1 MVGAGRPDQV
11 WVLPG
16 ALRVPRPQDGGA
28 EAIAPGQRI
37 EVVLD
42 GVDLAVIWV
51 AEVWG
56 IWVLLG
62 GLLAGQVLLGQ
73 LEAGLETLLGGVAMR
88 DGVRQR
94 GERSR
99 HEKLREEH
107 LGVGVLVLI
116 ACESMCGGVVLEE
129 GERGKERTC
138 GWMYLAKRYGGME
151 DGTEKRRKE
160 QAKMA
165 KQILQE
171 IEKNGWTVRARC
183 MCLSGPGM
191 DFLVWGID

>member
-11 WVLPG
+11 WVLAG

-28 EAIAPGQRI
+28 EAIAPGQRV

-42 GVDLAVIWV
+42 GVDLAVVWV

-88 DGVRQR
+88 DGVRQG
-94 GERSR
+94 GERGR
-99 HEKLREEH
+99 HEKLWEEH
-107 LGVGVLVLI
+107 LGVDVLVLI
-116 ACESMCGGVVLEE
+116 ACESMCGGVGLEE
-129 GERGKERTC
+129 GEREGKRERVGVCTWLRSMG
-138 GWMYLAKRYGGME
+138 GWRME
-151 DGTEKRRKE
+151 QRKE
-160 QAKMA
+160 
-165 KQILQE
+165 
-171 IEKNGWTVRARC
+171 EKSRRRWQNKYSKKSRKTVG
-183 MCLSGPGM
+183 LSGPGACA
-191 DFLVWGID
+191 FLDRAWTFWSGV